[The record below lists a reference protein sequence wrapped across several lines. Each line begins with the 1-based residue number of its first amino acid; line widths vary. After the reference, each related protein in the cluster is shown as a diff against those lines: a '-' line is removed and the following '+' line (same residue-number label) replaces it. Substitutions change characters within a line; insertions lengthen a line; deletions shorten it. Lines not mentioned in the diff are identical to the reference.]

1 MSQVVSWR
9 TAYGCRTKR
18 RVLLASSRVRK
29 DRVSGRKELVECRWL
44 SRCSL
49 KNSAE
54 RRPRAHSLISLRKCS
69 YSTFT
74 IELPGDACASKKTV
88 CLCRGSTFRKK
99 RSQSELV
106 SEGFQHPERDAV
118 APTEANL
125 WRVFTAA
132 AALPRNQRVVFLV
145 PHLFV
150 SKITTRGRCPLLF
163 NLPTST
169 KST

>member
-88 CLCRGSTFRKK
+88 CLCRGSTFRKEEITK
-99 RSQSELV
+99 RAGLRRFPTSRARRRCSNRSQPVACIHRRRRLAPESARCISRTSSVCFKNHDSGKV
-106 SEGFQHPERDAV
+106 SPSFQ
-118 APTEANL
+118 PTYL
-125 WRVFTAA
+125 Y
-132 AALPRNQRVVFLV
+132 
-145 PHLFV
+145 
-150 SKITTRGRCPLLF
+150 
-163 NLPTST
+163 
-169 KST
+169 